1 MRALRLFA
9 IPALLLPAAGVFLV
23 QREHLP
29 ALESLLPT
37 SVIAPDPKPP
47 AASLDARRTEKARG
61 APYEEGAP
69 PSLAATTQGEPNGPL
84 AASSGP
90 PNNAAD
96 PTNSTNAS
104 STPGTSATQGTAQ
117 GTPAGSGAASS
128 TTGDNST
135 GSHGKDTPTADGSD
149 PAAPTLPAALIDD
162 GSDDLPDLE
171 PKDLEP
177 PAPATPKH
185 DGPVLA
191 STARETWV
199 FAEPRWNSRKLGYLR
214 AGAVV
219 GRRAKPAGWSSCP
232 DGWYRIE
239 PKGYVCAGATATV
252 DWNNPVV
259 VASSKRPAKD
269 GLPYVYAM
277 GRFPPP
283 PLYTRLPTR
292 AEMQK
297 AEPDLANALR
307 KAATLAKDA
316 SFVAPPP
323 ADPLPVFLE
332 KGAMLPPLAN
342 TFRGAD
348 SVTAGRARIRSGFAL
363 LGTYEH
369 EGRKWGMTTDMT
381 LLPLDR
387 VRMVKPSA
395 FHGVT
400 LDAETTLPV
409 VFARSKHTLKYS
421 LNAGGGL
428 GHGEPVAHREA
439 VAVTDVVRRFNGTLY
454 FQAKDGT
461 FLSSDQVVK
470 VEKYHKAPAWAT
482 AGRKW
487 IDVSILRQALV
498 AYEGE
503 KPVYVTLVS
512 TGADGIGDPKKT
524 HSTIQGAF
532 LIHTKHTTVTMDGD
546 SAGDEF
552 DFRDVPFVQYF
563 TEGFA
568 LHAAYWHDEFGTPRS
583 HGCVNL
589 APIDA
594 AWLFGWTDPVVPEGW
609 HAALSLKRGTLVY
622 THP

>member
-9 IPALLLPAAGVFLV
+9 IPALLLPAAGAFFVE
-23 QREHLP
+23 REHLP
-29 ALESLLPT
+29 ALESVLPA

-47 AASLDARRTEKARG
+47 AA
-61 APYEEGAP
+61 
-69 PSLAATTQGEPNGPL
+69 TTQGGPNGPL
-84 AASSGP
+84 AASSGA
-90 PNNAAD
+90 PNNAGDAA
-96 PTNSTNAS
+96 NSTVAS
-104 STPGTSATQGTAQ
+104 VSGTPGTAATPGTGAAP
-117 GTPAGSGAASS
+117 GAPAGSGPTS
-128 TTGDNST
+128 TTGDDGN
-135 GSHGKDTPTADGSD
+135 DAPAADGAD
-149 PAAPTLPAALIDD
+149 PAAAATLPAALIDD

-199 FAEPRWNSRKLGYLR
+199 FAEPRWTSRKLGYLR

-239 PKGYVCAGATATV
+239 PKGYVCAGAMATV

-316 SFVAPPP
+316 SFVAPPA
-323 ADPLPVFLE
+323 ADPLPAFLE

-342 TFRGAD
+342 TFRSAD

-369 EGRKWGMTTDMT
+369 EGRKWGMTTDLT

-395 FHGVT
+395 FHGIT

-409 VFARSKHTLKYS
+409 VFARSKHALRYS

-439 VAVTDVVRRFNGTLY
+439 VAVTDAVRRFNGTLY
-454 FQAKDGT
+454 YQAKDGT

-470 VEKYHKAPAWAT
+470 VEKFHKAPAWAT

-498 AYEGE
+498 AYEGDR
-503 KPVYVTLVS
+503 PVYVTLVS

>member
-1 MRALRLFA
+1 MRARSLFA
-9 IPALLLPAAGVFLV
+9 IPALLLPAAGVFFV
-23 QREHLP
+23 QGEHLP
-29 ALESLLPT
+29 ALAAILPA

-47 AASLDARRTEKARG
+47 AASPDGRRAEDARGTPYGGG
-61 APYEEGAP
+61 AL
-69 PSLAATTQGEPNGPL
+69 PSPGGTNGTRAANAGP
-84 AASSGP
+84 ASTPG
-90 PNNAAD
+90 D
-96 PTNSTNAS
+96 PTNSTVAS
-104 STPGTSATQGTAQ
+104 PSA
-117 GTPAGSGAASS
+117 AGAGAALAVA
-128 TTGDNST
+128 TADDTGTDVLA
-135 GSHGKDTPTADGSD
+135 ADGSD
-149 PAAPTLPAALIDD
+149 PAALTTLPSALIDD

-171 PKDLEP
+171 PKDVEP
-177 PAPATPKH
+177 PAPATPKDIEPPAPVTPKH

-219 GRRAKPAGWSSCP
+219 DRRAKPAGWSSCP

-239 PKGYVCAGATATV
+239 PKGYVCVGPMATV
-252 DWNNPVV
+252 DVNNPVV
-259 VASSKRPAKD
+259 VASSKRPLKD

-297 AEPDLANALR
+297 AEPDLVNALR
-307 KAATLAKDA
+307 KAVTLSRDA
-316 SFVAPPP
+316 SFVAPPA
-323 ADPLPVFLE
+323 ADPLPAFLE

-342 TFRGAD
+342 TFRSAD
-348 SVTAGRARIRSGFAL
+348 AVTAGRARIRSGFAL

-369 EGRKWGMTTDMT
+369 EGRKWGMTTDLT

-387 VRMVKPSA
+387 VRMVKPSV
-395 FHGVT
+395 FHGIT

-409 VFARSKHTLKYS
+409 VFARSKHALRYT

-428 GHGEPVAHREA
+428 GHGEPIAHREA

-461 FLSSDQVVK
+461 FISSEQAVK
-470 VEKYHKAPAWAT
+470 VEKFHKAPAWAT

-512 TGADGIGDPKKT
+512 TGADGTGDPKKT

>member
-1 MRALRLFA
+1 MRARGFLVL
-9 IPALLLPAAGVFLV
+9 PALLLPAAGVYFCPAD
-23 QREHLP
+23 RLP
-29 ALESLLPT
+29 ALSALLPA
-37 SVIAPDPKPP
+37 SVIGPDSRSPAPPPPAKGTPPTDSAQSVSGSPGAVPPKAAPAAGSPAP
-47 AASLDARRTEKARG
+47 AAS
-61 APYEEGAP
+61 
-69 PSLAATTQGEPNGPL
+69 
-84 AASSGP
+84 SSPGGSP
-90 PNNAAD
+90 GDGVVPVSAAAD
-96 PTNSTNAS
+96 T
-104 STPGTSATQGTAQ
+104 
-117 GTPAGSGAASS
+117 
-128 TTGDNST
+128 
-135 GSHGKDTPTADGSD
+135 D
-149 PAAPTLPAALIDD
+149 PAALSTLPAALIDD

-171 PKDLEP
+171 LEPEPP
-177 PAPATPKH
+177 PAPAPSPVVVPSPLL
-185 DGPVLA
+185 DGPRLA

-199 FAEPRWNSRKLGYLR
+199 FAEPRWSSRRIGYLR

-219 GRRAKPAGWSSCP
+219 PRRAKPAGWGSCP
-232 DGWYRIE
+232 EGWYRIE
-239 PKGYVCAGATATV
+239 PKGYVCAGQMATLDVTH
-252 DWNNPVV
+252 PVV
-259 VASSKRPAKD
+259 TASSKRPGKD
-269 GLPYVYAM
+269 GLPYAYAM

-292 AEMQK
+292 AQQQK
-297 AEPDLANALR
+297 AEPDLANVLR
-307 KAATLAKDA
+307 KATALSRDP
-316 SFVAPPP
+316 SFVAPPE
-323 ADPLPVFLE
+323 ADPLPTFLA
-332 KGAMLPPLAN
+332 GGLMLPPLAN
-342 TFRGAD
+342 TFRSAD

-369 EGRKWGMTTDMT
+369 EGRKFGMTTDLT

-395 FHGVT
+395 FHGIT
-400 LDAETTLPV
+400 LDDSTSLPV
-409 VFARSKHTLKYS
+409 AFVKSKHAHRFTLTETGAIKR
-421 LNAGGGL
+421 
-428 GHGEPVAHREA
+428 GEPLAHREA
-439 VAVTDVVRRFNGTLY
+439 VPVTDTVKRVNGQLY
-454 FQAKDGT
+454 LQAKDGS
-461 FLSSDQVVK
+461 LVPSEQVVK
-470 VEKYHKAPAWAT
+470 IERFKKAPAWAS

-487 IDVSILRQALV
+487 IDVSILRQALI

-546 SAGDEF
+546 QVGDEF

-622 THP
+622 SHP